1 MSMLDLNN
9 YHPRLSILTATTKQR
24 INMFEEVL
32 HEFDRQLIALSEP
45 MTSIGSANAD
55 LIHRKATS
63 VEYIALSDNKEISI
77 GAKRQK
83 LLELASGEFVVFFDD
98 DDAPSPDYVR
108 NILDA
113 ITPDIDCIGMNVYMT
128 TNGKN
133 PQKCCHRLKY
143 KHWANKVDGWDYVRN
158 ITHFNPVLRSVA
170 LRVGF
175 KDLRFGEDKLYSD
188 GVSALLTKEA
198 YITEPLFHYR
208 YTNTTKH
215 NEKYGIK

>member
-1 MSMLDLNN
+1 MT
-9 YHPRLSILTATTKQR
+9 YTPRLSILTATTKQR
-24 INMFEEVL
+24 IDMFEELL
-32 HEFDRQLIALSEP
+32 HEFDRQLIALKEP
-45 MTSIGSANAD
+45 MTSLGSSYAD
-55 LIHRKATS
+55 YIHRKTDS

-83 LLELASGEFVVFFDD
+83 LLELASGDFVVFFDD
-98 DDAPSPDYVR
+98 DDIPSPDYVR
-108 NILDA
+108 MILDA
-113 ITPDIDCIGMNVYMT
+113 ITPDVDCVGMNVYMT

-133 PQKCCHRLKY
+133 PQRCCHSLRY

-170 LRVGF
+170 LKVGF

-188 GVSALLTKEA
+188 GVSRLLRKEA
-198 YITEPLFHYR
+198 YIEQSLFHYR

>member
-1 MSMLDLNN
+1 MT
-9 YHPRLSILTATTKQR
+9 PRLSILIATTKAR
-24 INMFEEVL
+24 VEMFEELL
-32 HEFDRQLIALSEP
+32 HEFDRQLILLHEP
-45 MTSIGSANAD
+45 MTSFGSALND
-55 LIHRKATS
+55 LITRKTES
-63 VEYIALSDNKEISI
+63 VELIALSDNKEMSI

-83 LLELASGEFVVFFDD
+83 LLELASGDFVVYFDD

-108 NILDA
+108 LILDA
-113 ITPDIDCIGMNVYMT
+113 ITPDVDCIGMNVYMT

-143 KHWANKVDGWDYVRN
+143 KVWANKVDGWDYVRN

-188 GVSALLTKEA
+188 GVSRLLRKEA
-198 YITEPLFHYR
+198 YIEPSLFHYR